1 MTSKNML
8 DQFVQMPP
16 AASAP
21 APAQPPISQKPNM
34 PQQIASQ
41 FSNYVKAGIQLLVW
55 SVVAVASLAAGYV
68 AVRGIWAAV
77 KMILV
82 ALGVEGGS

>member
-1 MTSKNML
+1 MTSKNMI
-8 DQFVQMPP
+8 DQYVQT
-16 AASAP
+16 SQSGP
-21 APAQPPISQKPNM
+21 APAQPPVSRKTNM
-34 PQQIASQ
+34 PQQIARQ
-41 FSNYVKAGIQLLVW
+41 FSSYVKAGIQLLAW

-82 ALGVEGGS
+82 ALGMEGGS